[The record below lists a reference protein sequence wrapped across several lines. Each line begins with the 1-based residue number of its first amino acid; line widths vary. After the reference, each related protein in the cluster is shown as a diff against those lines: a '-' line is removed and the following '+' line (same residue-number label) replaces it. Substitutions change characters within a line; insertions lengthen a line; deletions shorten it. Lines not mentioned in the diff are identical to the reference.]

1 MMMKASMFAV
11 ASAAALIM
19 ASAASAA
26 SATGAGGPIPDFDGS
41 GVWPQPF
48 PATTYSSSVNLGTA
62 VQSIQSVVLTDLS
75 HTWVGDLQVVLF
87 RPDGTGVNIL
97 VRAGF
102 TGVGFGSSADLGGTY
117 TFVESGGAA
126 FPTGGTFVAGGT
138 YNQSFGVW
146 SSGTGG
152 VTNAGLGSVSGG
164 SGLWTLKIYDW
175 AGQDI
180 GSIGSWTMNYTEV
193 PVPGVLALIGMA
205 GLAARRRRA

>member
-1 MMMKASMFAV
+1 MMKASMFAV

-26 SATGAGGPIPDFDGS
+26 SASGAGGAIPDFDGT

-48 PATTYSSSVNLGTA
+48 PVSSYSSSVNLATGVA
-62 VQSIQSVVLTDLS
+62 SIESIVLTNLS
-75 HTWVGDLQVVLF
+75 HTWVGDLQAVLF

-97 VRAGF
+97 VRPGF
-102 TGVGFGSSADLGGTY
+102 TGTGFGSSADVGATY
-117 TFVESGGAA
+117 TFVGSGGAS

-146 SSGTGG
+146 ATGTGG
-152 VTNAGLGSVSGG
+152 VTNTALGSVSGG

-175 AGQDI
+175 AGADT
-180 GSIGSWTMNYTEV
+180 GSIGGWTINYTEV
-193 PVPGVLALIGMA
+193 PAPGVLALLGLA
-205 GLAARRRRA
+205 GLAGARRRA